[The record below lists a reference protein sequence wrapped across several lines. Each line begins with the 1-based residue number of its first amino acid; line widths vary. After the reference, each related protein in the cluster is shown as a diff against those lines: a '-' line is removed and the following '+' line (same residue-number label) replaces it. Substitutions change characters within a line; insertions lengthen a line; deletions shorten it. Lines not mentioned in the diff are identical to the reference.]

1 MEKEMKALIL
11 ILALVSSIA
20 YAAGPIPQ
28 ASIRTQD
35 VNDICTTKTSTIRN
49 VSEATKKK
57 VYKLAGVPYGDRAL
71 CAGGYEVD
79 HRISL
84 WLGGSNDIS
93 NLQLQAYCTK
103 AQLAPTFPKGVL
115 YDARAKDIVE
125 SQLHVAICNK
135 TITPAVAQAKIYN
148 WKN

>member
-1 MEKEMKALIL
+1 MKAIIL
-11 ILALVSSIA
+11 ILVLVSSIA

-35 VNDICTTKTSTIRN
+35 VNDICTTQTSTIRN
-49 VSEATKKK
+49 VSVATKKK
-57 VYKLAGVPYGDRAL
+57 VYKLAGVPYGDHAL

-103 AQLAPTFPKGVL
+103 AQLAPNFPVGVL
-115 YDARAKDIVE
+115 YDARAKDKVE
-125 SQLHVAICNK
+125 TQLHVAVCNH

>member
-1 MEKEMKALIL
+1 MKALIL

-57 VYKLAGVPYGDRAL
+57 VYKLAGVPYVSPILTLIFLTASVQVFHP
-71 CAGGYEVD
+71 YE
-79 HRISL
+79 L
-84 WLGGSNDIS
+84 LG
-93 NLQLQAYCTK
+93 T
-103 AQLAPTFPKGVL
+103 
-115 YDARAKDIVE
+115 
-125 SQLHVAICNK
+125 
-135 TITPAVAQAKIYN
+135 
-148 WKN
+148 